1 VPTTISVANPSCL
14 LFLVDQSASM
24 RESFG
29 GQRTVI
35 TKAEGVSDAINRLLQ
50 NLVIKCAKS
59 TGVRDYYFVG
69 VLSYGEQ
76 VRPAFQGRLE
86 KRELVPISEI
96 ADAPLRIEERTKL
109 LDDGLGGLIKQT
121 VKFPVWFEATAAGKT
136 PMCTAIHYAQ
146 KIIQKWLSKHPDCFP
161 PIVINITDGMAT
173 DGNPL
178 KAAQTL
184 KSLSSSSGQIL
195 FFNIHFSAQQA
206 NPIEFPDNEAI
217 LPNKYATLLFRMSS
231 LLPTYLRE
239 IASQEYNIPIS
250 EKTRGFTFHADMVAL
265 IKFLDIGTRPAHF
278 S

>member
-1 VPTTISVANPSCL
+1 MPTTISVANPSCL
-14 LFLVDQSASM
+14 LFLIDQSASM
-24 RESFG
+24 REPFG
-29 GQRTVI
+29 GQAKT

-59 TGVRDYYFVG
+59 NGVRDYYFVG
-69 VLSYGEQ
+69 VIGYGAQ
-76 VRPAFQGRLE
+76 VRTAFQGTLE

-96 ADAPLRIEERTKL
+96 ADSPLRIETRTKL
-109 LDDGLGGLIKQT
+109 IDDGLGGLIKQT
-121 VKFPVWFEATAAGKT
+121 VKFPVWFEAVAVGKT
-136 PMCTAIHYAQ
+136 PMCTAIYHAQ
-146 KIIQKWLSKHPDCFP
+146 KIVQNWLTKHPDCFP

-178 KAAQTL
+178 KAAQIL
-184 KSLSSSSGQIL
+184 KSLSSGDGPVL
-195 FFNIHFSAQQA
+195 CFNIHFSTQQA
-206 NPIEFPDNEAI
+206 NPIEFPDTETI
-217 LPNKYATLLFRMSS
+217 LPSKYAIQLFRMSS
-231 LLPTYLRE
+231 VLPAYMRE